1 MPVAFSISVL
11 ARDRRSKAFK
21 RRTADP
27 SNLRPVMHQS
37 KIALE
42 TKCNCIKLAFLNTRS
57 LKNKSFVI
65 NDLITTNN
73 LDFMFLIETWLED
86 NCSATVLTETAP
98 PNFNFISVCRTV
110 RRGGGVAALFKDV
123 YQCKQVSF
131 GQYLSFE
138 YLGIVLKGASRI
150 LFIIIYRPP
159 KYSPAFVEEFTELL
173 SMISTEFDY
182 FAIAGDFNIHIDNSE
197 IKTTKEIITV
207 LNTFDLIQH
216 VHGPT
221 HNRGHTLD
229 LLISRGLNI
238 SSIVIKDVAL
248 SDHFCIFFD
257 ILISVTTESRSVSVR
272 KRCINENT
280 SVLFMKAISLTPSI
294 SADSVDLLLD
304 SFDSKVKNVI
314 DDIAPIK
321 VSKKN
326 GRQKSFWRK
335 STAVQNMKRQCRKA
349 ERMWRKTKLE
359 IHYSIYKDSLHAFN
373 LELATAR
380 QTFFSNLI
388 NSNLNNTRTLFA
400 TVERLTN
407 PPSQIPS
414 EMLSDSKCNEFA
426 SFFSE
431 KISNIRKEIGTSSCN
446 TEVTQIRQQS
456 QKEVTMSVFKKN

>member
-1 MPVAFSISVL
+1 
-11 ARDRRSKAFK
+11 
-21 RRTADP
+21 
-27 SNLRPVMHQS
+27 
-37 KIALE
+37 
-42 TKCNCIKLAFLNTRS
+42 
-57 LKNKSFVI
+57 
-65 NDLITTNN
+65 
-73 LDFMFLIETWLED
+73 MFLIETWLED

-138 YLGIVLKGASRI
+138 YLGIVLKGAPRI

-159 KYSPAFVEEFTELL
+159 KYSPVFVEEFTELL
-173 SMISTEFDY
+173 SMISSEFDC
-182 FAIAGDFNIHIDNSE
+182 FAIAGDFNIHIDNAE
-197 IKTTKEIITV
+197 IKTTKEMITV

-216 VHGPT
+216 VHGPDT
-221 HNRGHTLD
+221 QSWHTILD

-314 DDIAPIK
+314 DDISP
-321 VSKKN
+321 VSLKQGEN
-326 GRQKSFWRK
+326 
-335 STAVQNMKRQCRKA
+335 
-349 ERMWRKTKLE
+349 
-359 IHYSIYKDSLHAFN
+359 
-373 LELATAR
+373 
-380 QTFFSNLI
+380 
-388 NSNLNNTRTLFA
+388 
-400 TVERLTN
+400 
-407 PPSQIPS
+407 
-414 EMLSDSKCNEFA
+414 
-426 SFFSE
+426 
-431 KISNIRKEIGTSSCN
+431 
-446 TEVTQIRQQS
+446 
-456 QKEVTMSVFKKN
+456 

>member
-1 MPVAFSISVL
+1 
-11 ARDRRSKAFK
+11 
-21 RRTADP
+21 
-27 SNLRPVMHQS
+27 MHQS
-37 KIALE
+37 KIAVE
-42 TKCNCIKLAFLNTRS
+42 TKCNSIKLAFLNTRS

-138 YLGIVLKGASRI
+138 YLGIVLKGAPRI

-173 SMISTEFDY
+173 SMISSEFDC
-182 FAIAGDFNIHIDNSE
+182 FAIAGDFNIHIDNAE

-229 LLISRGLNI
+229 LLISRGLN
-238 SSIVIKDVAL
+238 IVIKDVAL

-388 NSNLNNTRTLFA
+388 NSNLNNTHSFCYCWETDK
-400 TVERLTN
+400 
-407 PPSQIPS
+407 PPK
-414 EMLSDSKCNEFA
+414 SDSQWNAFW
-426 SFFSE
+426 
-431 KISNIRKEIGTSSCN
+431 
-446 TEVTQIRQQS
+446 QQM
-456 QKEVTMSVFKKN
+456 QWVCFLLFREDQ